1 MTAPQLGPSVSRL
14 STGDAFRLLKRRSP
28 SVDLEME
35 GTAAATTGAAATG
48 VWMTVSYEA
57 KAGKRA
63 GGRGAGATGA
73 GGAPATATLLRPASA
88 ARPPQPTLLLEQA
101 GNRERESALTR
112 FTTCTATAARLR
124 QCANV
129 AKQTHSKTPELVWA
143 HGFYFNVIRACEEN
157 LALIF
162 LANF

>member
-1 MTAPQLGPSVSRL
+1 MTDDGPAARTVRLSSLDRRCVQTTKTPFSVSGFRNGGDGGGDEGGRSDGRL
-14 STGDAFRLLKRRSP
+14 DDGFLR
-28 SVDLEME
+28 
-35 GTAAATTGAAATG
+35 
-48 VWMTVSYEA
+48 
-57 KAGKRA
+57 GKSGQA
-63 GGRGAGATGA
+63 GGRVDGATGA

-162 LANF
+162 

>member
-1 MTAPQLGPSVSRL
+1 MTDDGPAARTVRLSSLDRRCVQTTKTPFSVSGFRNGGDGGDDGGRSDGRL
-14 STGDAFRLLKRRSP
+14 DDGFLR
-28 SVDLEME
+28 
-35 GTAAATTGAAATG
+35 
-48 VWMTVSYEA
+48 
-57 KAGKRA
+57 GKSGQA
-63 GGRGAGATGA
+63 GGRGDGSRGRAGNGNV
-73 GGAPATATLLRPASA
+73 APSA

-162 LANF
+162 

>member
-63 GGRGAGATGA
+63 GGWTGRRELGARRQRQRCSVQRPRPVRLSPRCSWSKRAIVRGRALSLVS
-73 GGAPATATLLRPASA
+73 LL
-88 ARPPQPTLLLEQA
+88 ARPRRRGC
-101 GNRERESALTR
+101 GN
-112 FTTCTATAARLR
+112 ARMWR
-124 QCANV
+124 NRRIARPRSWCGHMAFISTSSEHV
-129 AKQTHSKTPELVWA
+129 RKTW
-143 HGFYFNVIRACEEN
+143 R
-157 LALIF
+157 
-162 LANF
+162 